1 LFFSY
6 YFSILVMGEKTTGVC
21 KGDDGSVGV
30 SLEDGEKLC
39 LNANTNLS
47 SLCRIV
53 PTPCC
58 HVFFF
63 LFFFFFFFFF
73 FTSLLALYTWHV
85 STCSFTFYFSFF
97 FFPQKKH
104 SWLLFYTRACSS
116 LPQNAQKDELF
127 KSFEEC
133 WCWVLTEN

>member
-1 LFFSY
+1 
-6 YFSILVMGEKTTGVC
+6 MGEKTTGVC

-58 HVFFF
+58 HVLFFM
-63 LFFFFFFFFF
+63 FFFFFFFSLLYSLSIPDTCPHVASLFIFLFFFFRKKSILGFF
-73 FTSLLALYTWHV
+73 FTPGRAVVFLKML
-85 STCSFTFYFSFF
+85 
-97 FFPQKKH
+97 KKM
-104 SWLLFYTRACSS
+104 SYLNPL
-116 LPQNAQKDELF
+116 
-127 KSFEEC
+127 KSVGVGF
-133 WCWVLTEN
+133 